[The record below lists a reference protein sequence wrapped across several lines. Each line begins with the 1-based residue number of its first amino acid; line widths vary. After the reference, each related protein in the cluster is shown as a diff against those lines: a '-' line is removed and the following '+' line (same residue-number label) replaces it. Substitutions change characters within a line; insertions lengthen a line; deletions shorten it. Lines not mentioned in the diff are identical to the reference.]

1 MSTECGWPDLGGLG
15 GLGYPLMSGWAK
27 NEMEKA
33 PWGFV
38 RNEARM
44 TALRQCLRQE
54 TGRAPLKLGFLPH
67 PDSLQARALAAYMN
81 TYTHE

>member
-1 MSTECGWPDLGGLG
+1 
-15 GLGYPLMSGWAK
+15 MSGWAK
-27 NEMEKA
+27 NEIEKA

-38 RNEARM
+38 RNEVRTHDCAG
-44 TALRQCLRQE
+44 AVLE
-54 TGRAPLKLGFLPH
+54 TGRAPPSLKPGFLPH